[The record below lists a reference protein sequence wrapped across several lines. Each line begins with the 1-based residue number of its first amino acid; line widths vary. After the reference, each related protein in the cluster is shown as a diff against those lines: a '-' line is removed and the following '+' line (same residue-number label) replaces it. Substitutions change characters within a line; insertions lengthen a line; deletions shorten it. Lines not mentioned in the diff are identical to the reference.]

1 MTTKPDRTEP
11 GCGPATGPHPGSSPP
26 GSVSSDVTRA
36 DELPPELEGLPAAAF
51 EPLTDRGAGAPS
63 SPSSSSPSPWPG
75 LPATQPRSPEAAA
88 PGDDAPGRREAVR
101 RRGWGQSGRAASARA
116 GGDEAPHPARG
127 AGRSLKMR
135 AVDYLSRREHSRF
148 ELSRKLARHAEEPGE
163 VESVLDELAAQGLLS
178 EARFAE
184 SLVNRKAGRLGTS
197 RIVQELRQHGVKAE
211 SVAQVR
217 AELAATE
224 LARAHEVW
232 RKRFGRPADDPAGRA
247 KQMRFLAA
255 RGFGH
260 DVIRRVVAGADD
272 LLDGD

>member
-1 MTTKPDRTEP
+1 
-11 GCGPATGPHPGSSPP
+11 
-26 GSVSSDVTRA
+26 
-36 DELPPELEGLPAAAF
+36 
-51 EPLTDRGAGAPS
+51 
-63 SPSSSSPSPWPG
+63 
-75 LPATQPRSPEAAA
+75 
-88 PGDDAPGRREAVR
+88 
-101 RRGWGQSGRAASARA
+101 
-116 GGDEAPHPARG
+116 
-127 AGRSLKMR
+127 MR